1 MKRLI
6 LLILMQFVV
15 LSISGCSVP
24 IIGFSKEII
33 GYLPWPLGLAYFILL
48 FVIIILI
55 IKYSAKRK

>member
-1 MKRLI
+1 
-6 LLILMQFVV
+6 MQFVV